1 MEEVLLLDLLF
12 DYLLVDQG
20 YPVLGRAVALEDVAR
35 VLEQV
40 LYLNL
45 RFHVSQ
51 GSFVIFT
58 F

>member
-20 YPVLGRAVALEDVAR
+20 YPVLGGTVALEDVAR

-40 LYLNL
+40 LHLNL